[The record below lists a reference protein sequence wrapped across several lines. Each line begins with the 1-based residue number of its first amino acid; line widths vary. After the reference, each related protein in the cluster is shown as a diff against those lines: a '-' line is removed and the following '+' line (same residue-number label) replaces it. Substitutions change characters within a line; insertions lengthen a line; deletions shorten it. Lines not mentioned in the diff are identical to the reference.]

1 MTMSD
6 PAALKEAYDRDG
18 YVHVCGFLSTN
29 ELADARQNL
38 ERYKMNVAPT
48 LPVNR
53 VLYDV
58 IGGDKF
64 LKQLVDMQDADSFF
78 NNWLRNERN
87 AQLAA
92 TLLGEP
98 GIPQTLEYF
107 EKAPH
112 RGTPTPPHQDGYY
125 FCLKPDSA
133 LTMWVAMDDCDEE
146 NGCLNYIRGS
156 HHHGIV
162 DHESS
167 NVTGFSQGLAQD
179 IRNQRDAMPMQVKA
193 GDCLI
198 HHCATVHFAGPNRS
212 NRWRRSFGMVYYGRS
227 AKRDELAWQRYTS
240 SLNQQ
245 RKQTAIVK

>member
-1 MTMSD
+1 MSD
-6 PAALKEAYDRDG
+6 QAELKEAYDRDG
-18 YVHVCGFLSTN
+18 FVRIRGLLSAD
-29 ELADARQNL
+29 ELTEVRKNL
-38 ERYKMNVAPT
+38 ERYKAEVAPT
-48 LPVNR
+48 LAANR

-58 IGGDKF
+58 IDGQKY

-78 NNWLRNERN
+78 NNWLRSNRN
-87 AQLAA
+87 AELAA

-146 NGCLNYIRGS
+146 NGCLSYVRGS
-156 HHHGIV
+156 QHHGII

-179 IRNQRDAMPMQVKA
+179 VRNRRDAMPMHVKS

-198 HHCATVHFAGPNRS
+198 HHCATIHFAGPNRS
-212 NRWRRSFGMVYYGRS
+212 DRWRRSFGMVFYGQC
-227 AKRDELAWQRYTS
+227 AKRDDAAWDRYTA
-240 SLNQQ
+240 SLDRQ
-245 RKQTAIVK
+245 RKQAAAVN